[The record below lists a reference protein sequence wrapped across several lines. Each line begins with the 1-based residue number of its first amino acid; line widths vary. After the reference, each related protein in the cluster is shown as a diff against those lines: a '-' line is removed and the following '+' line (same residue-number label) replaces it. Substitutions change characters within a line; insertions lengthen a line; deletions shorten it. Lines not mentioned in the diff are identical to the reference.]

1 MKKVFLIFLLLIFSR
16 TAFAESELIPKNKQI
31 QYKKEIEFIINNE
44 YPYII
49 NNINDSVKD
58 AKKIRNRIL
67 KFGFNTDDYVV
78 LSLIPESRIASA
90 DLDLYVKLIKITKEK
105 YMGIKYESLC
115 TDNVNTFDE
124 ILFPYFKENNVN
136 TKKLTKI
143 ITYENKKI
151 KVVEKYIRQVERL
164 RSIED

>member
-1 MKKVFLIFLLLIFSR
+1 MKKIFLIFLLLIFSQ
-16 TAFAESELIPKNKQI
+16 TAFARSELIPKNKQI

-49 NNINDSVKD
+49 NNINDCVKD

-67 KFGFNTDDYVV
+67 RSGFNTDDYVV

-90 DLDLYVKLIKITKEK
+90 DLDLYVKLLEIAKEK
-105 YMGIKYESLC
+105 YMGINYESLG
-115 TDNVNTFDE
+115 TDNVNTFEE

>member
-1 MKKVFLIFLLLIFSR
+1 M
-16 TAFAESELIPKNKQI
+16 
-31 QYKKEIEFIINNE
+31 
-44 YPYII
+44 
-49 NNINDSVKD
+49 
-58 AKKIRNRIL
+58 
-67 KFGFNTDDYVV
+67 V

-90 DLDLYVKLIKITKEK
+90 DLDLYVKLLEIAKEK
-105 YMGIKYESLC
+105 YMGINYESLG
-115 TDNVNTFDE
+115 TDNVNTFEE

>member
-1 MKKVFLIFLLLIFSR
+1 MKKMFLILLLLIFNQ
-16 TAFAESELIPKNKQI
+16 TAFAKGELIPKNKQI
-31 QYKKEIEFIINNE
+31 RYKKEIEFIINNE
-44 YPYII
+44 YPHII

-58 AKKIRNRIL
+58 AKKIRNKIL

-90 DLDLYVKLIKITKEK
+90 DLDLYVKLTKITKEK
-105 YMGIKYESLC
+105 YMGIKYESIG

-124 ILFPYFKENNVN
+124 ILFPYFKENSVN

-143 ITYENKKI
+143 INYENKKI
-151 KVVEKYIRQVERL
+151 KVVEKYIKQVERL
-164 RSIED
+164 RFSED

>member
-1 MKKVFLIFLLLIFSR
+1 MKKLVIILCLIFCALPV
-16 TAFAESELIPKNKQI
+16 FAKNELIPKTKQI

-49 NNINDSVKD
+49 NNINDCVKD

-67 KFGFNTDDYVV
+67 SSSFNTDDYVV

-90 DLDLYVKLIKITKEK
+90 DLDLYVKLLKITKEK
-105 YMGIKYESLC
+105 YLGINYESIG

-124 ILFPYFKENNVN
+124 ILFPYFKANNVN

-143 ITYENKKI
+143 ITYKNKKI
-151 KVVEKYIRQVERL
+151 KVVEKYIKQVEKL

>member
-1 MKKVFLIFLLLIFSR
+1 MKRIFLIFLLLIFSR
-16 TAFAESELIPKNKQI
+16 IAFAESELIPKNKQI
-31 QYKKEIEFIINNE
+31 QYKKEMEFIINNE

-58 AKKIRNRIL
+58 AKKIRNKIL

-115 TDNVNTFDE
+115 TDNVNNFDE
-124 ILFPYFKENNVN
+124 ILLPYFKENNIN

-143 ITYENKKI
+143 INYENKKI
-151 KVVEKYIRQVERL
+151 KVVEKYIKQVERL
-164 RSIED
+164 RFSED